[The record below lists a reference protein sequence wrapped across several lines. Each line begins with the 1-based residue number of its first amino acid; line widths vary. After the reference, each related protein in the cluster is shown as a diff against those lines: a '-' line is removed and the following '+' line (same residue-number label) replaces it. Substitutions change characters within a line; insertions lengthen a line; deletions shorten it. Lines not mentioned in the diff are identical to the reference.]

1 MDNRN
6 KIIISIIISC
16 VLLILVLS
24 TNILNNTS
32 INDDKYLIDDSYEM
46 NDSYEI
52 FEHDGSK
59 IPVNISELPID
70 EENET
75 FVRLFDNNS
84 EPLDTSTY
92 YRNVEN
98 VDYRSQFIRVGSF
111 DLYPLTVDKIS
122 NQVNMNMIT
131 DVISKYDI
139 ISIHGIP
146 SEQSVSQIQEDII
159 RNVEYKTDSTYASNI
174 SAIEISVD
182 ETNVYS
188 ILIYNTEKMY
198 VDYIDKSPN
207 GNDGNI
213 NRPNMYQMKI
223 DGFNEPI
230 WIVPINCYPP
240 KTEETLKYFTDT
252 RLNIETMPENTRI
265 VMMGP
270 MYTDGIYFNENGD
283 SDYSSIC
290 NMDKFIRA
298 IDLDMDTTVNQENN
312 FTYDQVILSDHLLP
326 NYRGTSGV
334 YYYDLK
340 NNLLNTDGN
349 MLSSHYPVF
358 AEINTDV
365 YNDELNSQI
374 DQIEYDSVTSD
385 KIEISEV
392 ADDGTW
398 LSISNGQDKSINMN
412 NITLDIK
419 DGMNIRL
426 PHYILSPGNEFI
438 VSFTNN
444 TPFKQDNMCIYNIH
458 ETVINTSENV
468 EIRLVRSFG
477 NLEYRVI
484 DTYHIDKPDDN

>member
-1 MDNRN
+1 
-6 KIIISIIISC
+6 
-16 VLLILVLS
+16 
-24 TNILNNTS
+24 
-32 INDDKYLIDDSYEM
+32 
-46 NDSYEI
+46 
-52 FEHDGSK
+52 
-59 IPVNISELPID
+59 
-70 EENET
+70 
-75 FVRLFDNNS
+75 
-84 EPLDTSTY
+84 
-92 YRNVEN
+92 
-98 VDYRSQFIRVGSF
+98 
-111 DLYPLTVDKIS
+111 
-122 NQVNMNMIT
+122 
-131 DVISKYDI
+131 
-139 ISIHGIP
+139 
-146 SEQSVSQIQEDII
+146 
-159 RNVEYKTDSTYASNI
+159 
-174 SAIEISVD
+174 
-182 ETNVYS
+182 
-188 ILIYNTEKMY
+188 
-198 VDYIDKSPN
+198 
-207 GNDGNI
+207 
-213 NRPNMYQMKI
+213 
-223 DGFNEPI
+223 
-230 WIVPINCYPP
+230 
-240 KTEETLKYFTDT
+240 
-252 RLNIETMPENTRI
+252 
-265 VMMGP
+265 
-270 MYTDGIYFNENGD
+270 
-283 SDYSSIC
+283 
-290 NMDKFIRA
+290 
-298 IDLDMDTTVNQENN
+298 MDTTVNQENN